1 MSLSGPSD
9 TSGAAE
15 EVQAVA
21 LRASDFIL
29 LVLLVAVVVFV
40 VPKRIRKL
48 LSSPES
54 TNKPHS
60 S

>member
-1 MSLSGPSD
+1 MALPGPSH
-9 TSGAAE
+9 TPGAAE

-29 LVLLVAVVVFV
+29 LVLLVAVIFFV

-48 LSSPES
+48 LRSP
-54 TNKPHS
+54 NKPHS